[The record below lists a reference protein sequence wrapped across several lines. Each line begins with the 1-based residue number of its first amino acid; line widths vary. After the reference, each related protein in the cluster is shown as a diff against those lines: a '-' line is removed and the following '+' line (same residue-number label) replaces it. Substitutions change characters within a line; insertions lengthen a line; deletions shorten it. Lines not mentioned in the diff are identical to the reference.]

1 LIVDIGAWA
10 LQTACAQTKAWQ
22 NMGLSDLIV
31 SVNLSARQFYNNDLV
46 QTVKQI
52 LRSTELSPNCLELE
66 ITETATMRN
75 TNLAKQILLSLHQMG
90 ISLSMDDF
98 GTGYS
103 SLSYLKDFPFS
114 TIKID
119 RSFVQDLSFDSSNFA
134 IINAITT
141 LGAGLNL
148 QIIAE
153 GVESEQLKNLLK
165 TLHCDYMQGYFFSL
179 PLTAEQAT
187 KLLLNSLSLQQ

>member
-1 LIVDIGAWA
+1 
-10 LQTACAQTKAWQ
+10 
-22 NMGLSDLIV
+22 
-31 SVNLSARQFYNNDLV
+31 
-46 QTVKQI
+46 
-52 LRSTELSPNCLELE
+52 
-66 ITETATMRN
+66 
-75 TNLAKQILLSLHQMG
+75 MG

-119 RSFVQDLSFDSSNFA
+119 RSFVKDLSFDSSNFA

-165 TLHCDYMQGYFFSL
+165 TLHCNYMQGYFFSV
-179 PLTAEQAT
+179 PLSVEQAT
-187 KLLLNSLSLQQ
+187 DLLLNTLDN

>member
-1 LIVDIGAWA
+1 
-10 LQTACAQTKAWQ
+10 
-22 NMGLSDLIV
+22 
-31 SVNLSARQFYNNDLV
+31 V

-52 LRSTELSPNCLELE
+52 LRSTKLSPNCLELE

-75 TNLAKQILLSLHQMG
+75 TKLAKQILLDLHQMG

-119 RSFVQDLSFDSSNFA
+119 RSFVKDLSFDSSNFA

-141 LGAGLNL
+141 LGVGLNL

-165 TLHCDYMQGYFFSL
+165 TLHCNYMQGYFFSL
-179 PLTAEQAT
+179 PLAAEQAT
-187 KLLLNSLSLQQ
+187 ELLLNSLSHKA